1 MNGSLTV
8 KILKL
13 LVALFMAKF
22 LIVKIS
28 RSYFLEISLL
38 KIHDFMKVIWGIK
51 CYNKDD
57 NQELNDVGQQTT
69 EICKNIIF
77 WLL

>member
-1 MNGSLTV
+1 
-8 KILKL
+8 
-13 LVALFMAKF
+13 
-22 LIVKIS
+22 
-28 RSYFLEISLL
+28 
-38 KIHDFMKVIWGIK
+38 MKVIWGIK

-77 WLL
+77 WLLEYFGFDFP